1 MKHAEKTRRGMVAG
15 VLAAFALL
23 INGCG
28 GAAPAEPALRTKQAA
43 QLAPGALSAQ
53 DAAEVLLDVAEVR
66 YYAYF
71 PSHGTTQF
79 AGPFAYRYYPSTG
92 IYLGVVVAADAQY
105 QMNGVYVMGGAFG
118 SSPVYV
124 GPLTAFVN
132 PVDLSASGT
141 DNGCYDN
148 AGTFPA
154 GTDIVKN
161 YQTDGLH
168 PGTSKTERVYKG
180 QVTFRGYLTNEL
192 ELMSWPRNS
201 SSSSAFDGIEQTF
214 GNFTADGEF
223 TSYGV
228 ASQDLTTNP
237 AGVITDLYQP
247 AFVDHAARLAIGQSV
262 MQRGHLYQVETQTD
276 WSYRYITTYLGRET
290 ITVPAGT
297 YETCKIEEI
306 SPADAS
312 GNIYTKWLIVGTG
325 IVVRHMSVTPSS
337 NVTDS
342 TGQALSITRNGQPL

>member
-1 MKHAEKTRRGMVAG
+1 MSRIQKTMTAG
-15 VLAAFALL
+15 ALLACAL

-28 GAAPAEPALRTKQAA
+28 GAAPAELALRTTQAT

-71 PSHGTTQF
+71 PSHGVTQS

-105 QMNGVYVMGGAFG
+105 QLNGVYVMGGAFG

-154 GTDIVKN
+154 GTDIVTN
-161 YQTDGLH
+161 YQYLLPR
-168 PGTSKTERVYKG
+168 PGVLKTETVYKG
-180 QVTFRGYLTNEL
+180 QVTYRGNLTNEIDATYWL
-192 ELMSWPRNS
+192 VDS
-201 SSSSAFDGIEQTF
+201 SVIGETAQTY
-214 GNFTADGEF
+214 GNFTGDGEF
-223 TSYGV
+223 TSYAWAWQDAKPGGV
-228 ASQDLTTNP
+228 GETQ
-237 AGVITDLYQP
+237 LYQP
-247 AFVDHAARLAIGQSV
+247 PFADRAARLAIGQSLA
-262 MQRGHLYQVETQTD
+262 QRVYSYDVDTQGEWVT
-276 WSYRYITTYLGRET
+276 RRTTTYLGRET
-290 ITVPAGT
+290 VTVPAGT

-306 SPADAS
+306 SPADIW
-312 GNIYTKWLIVGTG
+312 GNIFTKWVMVGTG
-325 IVVRHMSVTPSS
+325 IVVKHTSVTPSS
-337 NVTDS
+337 NTTAS
-342 TGQALSITRNGQPL
+342 GQVLSITRNGQAL